1 MELNLEA
8 AEFEYLQISTANKLG
23 LKTKAVLTAMDVPI
37 GNTVGNALEIAESIE
52 CLRGKGPDD
61 LRALVL
67 ALSNIARNFI

>member
-1 MELNLEA
+1 
-8 AEFEYLQISTANKLG
+8 LQISTANKLG

-37 GNTVGNALEIAESIE
+37 GNTVGNALEIAESID

-67 ALSNIARNFI
+67 ALSNNPQNINFTAEISN